1 MLFAQLLELTTIAFK
16 ATKILLTVRDEIHVN
31 RSFQSFRNRVNSGIW
46 YSCQPQLFRGTKI
59 LSSTLTADNSVAFRA
74 I

>member
-46 YSCQPQLFRGTKI
+46 YSCQPQLLEAPKSCRQ
-59 LSSTLTADNSVAFRA
+59 L
-74 I
+74 